1 MTHMRPKKW
10 CEALKWALWD
20 SWGFLKTLQHP
31 GGGARQDVPLPHSTC
46 CLHTPVGNSKDLSSE
61 NDNKPYF
68 TVKTPAGTRGQ
79 RSTRPL
85 HHPSPV
91 SGVDPAGVVVNVV
104 DVVDFAIKVSGF
116 LPAFRKWQLGAGH
129 VSRVSTYRAP
139 VCAESYRREA
149 RLTHHHHRHHQ
160 QEQHQVPKHP
170 PVRRR
175 TV

>member
-1 MTHMRPKKW
+1 MAAVGR
-10 CEALKWALWD
+10 L
-20 SWGFLKTLQHP
+20 GF
-31 GGGARQDVPLPHSTC
+31 
-46 CLHTPVGNSKDLSSE
+46 SKDSSASWRRSQTGCASTSLHLLPPQASGLLQKPSPVKMTT
-61 NDNKPYF
+61 NPYF

>member
-1 MTHMRPKKW
+1 MCLCLTPPAASTRQWATPKT
-10 CEALKWALWD
+10 
-20 SWGFLKTLQHP
+20 F
-31 GGGARQDVPLPHSTC
+31 
-46 CLHTPVGNSKDLSSE
+46 SSE

-68 TVKTPAGTRGQ
+68 TMKTPAGTRGQ

-91 SGVDPAGVVVNVV
+91 SGVDPAGAVVNVV

-170 PVRRR
+170 PERRR
-175 TV
+175 SV

>member
-1 MTHMRPKKW
+1 MGAVGP
-10 CEALKWALWD
+10 L
-20 SWGFLKTLQHP
+20 GF
-31 GGGARQDVPLPHSTC
+31 
-46 CLHTPVGNSKDLSSE
+46 SKDSSASWRRSQTGCASTSLHLLPPHASE

-149 RLTHHHHRHHQ
+149 RLTHHHHRHRQ

-175 TV
+175 SV